1 MKTTN
6 LIIEETTLESSLSN
20 FYYLK
25 EPIRCTFIRR
35 SFNDHYIVESNNEKY
50 ILRVY
55 INNKS
60 YIHNINDIH
69 FELSFLEYLHGKNIP
84 VIPPIKSKTNQTL
97 CALQVD
103 KGYRYIALFPFAKG
117 APIDH
122 NLDSKQS
129 NSLGEILAKLHLSS
143 NDFNSVNTR
152 YHLDIQTLIE
162 EPLQK
167 IGSYSSLYGFG
178 NLSFFHN
185 KARLLIES
193 IRNIPKDTETYGLV
207 HGDPNPSN
215 FFFSD
220 KEGFSVFDF
229 DHCAFGFRIHDLA
242 VIKLSFQEEVYD
254 EVLKGYEQIRPLKSV
269 ERDWIKSYSDIL
281 LIKKFSD
288 IYDMLEITDAAESE
302 KYRITENAFNTL
314 KMIEVEGAGG

>member
-60 YIHNINDIH
+60 YIYNINDIH

-103 KGYRYIALFPFAKG
+103 KEYRYIALFPFAKG

-122 NLDSKQS
+122 NLNRNQS
-129 NSLGEILAKLHLSS
+129 NSLGEILAKLHMCS
-143 NDFNSVNTR
+143 NGFNSDKSR

-162 EPLQK
+162 EPLQR
-167 IGSYSSLYGFG
+167 IEEYSSLYGFG
-178 NLSFFHN
+178 NLSFFSN
-185 KARLLIES
+185 KSSLLIES
-193 IRNIPKDTETYGLV
+193 ILKIPMDTETYGLV

-242 VIKLSFQEEVYD
+242 VIKLSFPEDVYD

-269 ERDWIKSYSDIL
+269 ERDCVMYYSDIL

-314 KMIEVEGAGG
+314 KMIAVEGAGG